1 MSAPDLEPGA
11 GHSQAAPPSIE
22 HIREILWNDD
32 GGIAEIYNH
41 LIYRFEESGIIARAY
56 LDDPDKV
63 SIMEVGPVP
72 DPVLAY
78 LKDRF
83 WRIDQIGAQ
92 GYRTIWTA

>member
-1 MSAPDLEPGA
+1 MHVVPT
-11 GHSQAAPPSIE
+11 IE
-22 HIREILWNDD
+22 HIRDVLWDD
-32 GGIAEIYNH
+32 EGGVAEIYNH
-41 LIYRFEESGIIARAY
+41 LIYRFEASGIIARAY

-72 DPVLAY
+72 DPVLDY